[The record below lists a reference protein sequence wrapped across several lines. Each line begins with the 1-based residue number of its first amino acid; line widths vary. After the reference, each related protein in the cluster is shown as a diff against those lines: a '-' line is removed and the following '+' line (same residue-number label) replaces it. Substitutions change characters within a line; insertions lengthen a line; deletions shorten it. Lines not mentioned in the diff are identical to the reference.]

1 LPNPCRRIFAACSV
15 PISSKAEPNYEQAQ
29 SPPGKAGHQSAQGQ
43 KKHQQKRLR
52 QHQRE
57 AGLKPPRTA
66 TPRNRTSSYHT
77 VAQENAGR
85 NEAVSGLL
93 RVMRQMLPILL
104 KRFAKITDPRNPKKL
119 KHRLSVLMIYG
130 LLVFVFQYSSRRAA
144 NREITRPVFEHNLR
158 ALFPELDNLPHADTL
173 FRLLCR
179 IDVSQIEQAHI
190 DLVNRLIRNKKFTRF
205 LINNCYPVG
214 IDGTQKIAF
223 STLWDEHLL
232 QRKSGPKVDPDSE
245 QEQAYQYYLYVLE
258 ASLCFQNGMVIPLM
272 SEFLEY
278 ESGEGEQ
285 SKQDCETKAFHR
297 LAVRIK
303 KAFPR
308 LPLMLLLD
316 GLYPNGPIMAQCRR
330 YHWDFMIV
338 LKDGSLPTVWEEY
351 HSLVLYQQENQLRQ
365 NWGERRQHFQW
376 VNAIRYCFGKNGKNH
391 IDINV
396 VVCTEQWQKVDPKT
410 AQIITKENKHA
421 WISSRPIS
429 RLNAHTRCNLGA
441 RYRWGIEG
449 AFLVEKHQGYSYEH
463 AFARNWN
470 AMKGYHYLMRLAH
483 LLNTLA
489 RFSKDLAKLFGE
501 LGVQATIE
509 FIRNTLSGPWL
520 NLHALEQRI
529 SRPFRLRLV

>member
-1 LPNPCRRIFAACSV
+1 
-15 PISSKAEPNYEQAQ
+15 
-29 SPPGKAGHQSAQGQ
+29 
-43 KKHQQKRLR
+43 LR
-52 QHQRE
+52 QQQRD

-66 TPRNRTSSYHT
+66 TASNSTSKYNS
-77 VAQENAGR
+77 VEEENTGR
-85 NEAVSGLL
+85 SDAVSGLL
-93 RVMRQMLPILL
+93 QVMRQMLPVLL
-104 KRFAKITDPRNPKKL
+104 TRFAKIADPRNPKKL
-119 KHRLSVLMIYG
+119 THRLTVLMIYG
-130 LLVFVFQYSSRRAA
+130 LLVFVFQYGSRRAA
-144 NREITRPVFEHNLR
+144 NREITRPMFEQNLR
-158 ALFPELDNLPHADTL
+158 ALFPEIDKLPHADTL

-205 LINNCYPVG
+205 LINNCYPIG

-223 STLWDEHLL
+223 YTLWDEHLL

-245 QEQAYQYYLYVLE
+245 QEQEYQYYVYVLE
-258 ASLCFQNGMVIPLM
+258 ASLCFRNGMVIPLI
-272 SEFLEY
+272 SEFLDY
-278 ESGEGEQ
+278 QGEGEQ

-297 LAVRIK
+297 LAARIK

-308 LPLMLLLD
+308 LPIMLLLD
-316 GLYPNGPIMAQCRR
+316 GLYPNGPIMARCRQ

-351 HSLVLYQQENQLRQ
+351 HSLRHYQQENQLRQ

-376 VNAIRYCFGKNGKNH
+376 VNSIRYAFGSNGKNH

-396 VVCTEQWQKVDPKT
+396 VVCNEQWEAVDPKT
-410 AQIITKENKHA
+410 AQIIPKENKHA
-421 WISSRPIS
+421 WISNRPIS
-429 RLNAHTRCNLGA
+429 RLNVHTRCNLGA

-463 AFARNWN
+463 AFAKNWN
-470 AMKGYHYLMRLAH
+470 AMKGYHYLMRLGH
-483 LLNTLA
+483 LINTLA

-501 LGVQATIE
+501 LGVQTTIE

-520 NLHALEQRI
+520 NLHMLEQRV
-529 SRPFRLRLV
+529 SQPCRLRLL